1 MHEER
6 KICFARYCEK
16 IIGHINFGE
25 IMSKDN
31 TKYIFNGNTY
41 CKRQLVK
48 AIVEDYINHH
58 KDITFSELEEKF
70 PPEIQQNTKIKI
82 ASYGIIKKT
91 VNIPESMT
99 DRFFSNKIKLSDGN
113 IIQIFGG
120 WDKDNIDVFI
130 KHAEKLG
137 YLIKSI

>member
-1 MHEER
+1 
-6 KICFARYCEK
+6 
-16 IIGHINFGE
+16 
-25 IMSKDN
+25 MSKDN